1 MNFGHSR
8 GCNKA
13 SIIEHERDFEVEHT
27 TAEASIIMDMRG
39 RFFLS
44 FAGFILL
51 SVLSASYYSRS
62 FFPRGVSSYYL
73 ALPS

>member
-27 TAEASIIMDMRG
+27 TAEASIIMDMR
-39 RFFLS
+39 RVFLS
-44 FAGFILL
+44 FAGFVLL
-51 SVLSASYYSRS
+51 SVSPASSYSRS
-62 FFPRGVSSYYL
+62 FLPRGVSSYYL
-73 ALPS
+73 ASPS